1 MIFFPFV
8 LFKCVWGLARYCV
21 HTTATWDQFCNIIKK
36 VRNHSDGI
44 FLVFP
49 WLIESRSYKK
59 IKSGTSHITHHT
71 SHITYY
77 IGICKFYKI
86 LVINTVVTFNNSSK
100 LILKTFDEYF
110 LMEIITLT
118 IQTPMAGLK
127 SVKPT
132 ISRWNKALSEKFGLA
147 QKSWK
152 NLRLVFFLQKWLK
165 KVMLSKIQK
174 NHTQRFF
181 KTLSVM
187 FSDF

>member
-1 MIFFPFV
+1 MQVIVNIRLPPGINFGISLKWSEITQIGYLWSP
-8 LFKCVWGLARYCV
+8 LDSYSINL
-21 HTTATWDQFCNIIKK
+21 TT
-36 VRNHSDGI
+36 
-44 FLVFP
+44 
-49 WLIESRSYKK
+49 K
-59 IKSGTSHITHHT
+59 IKSGTSHIAHHT

-86 LVINTVVTFNNSSK
+86 LVINTVVTFKNSSK

-118 IQTPMAGLK
+118 IQTPMASLK

-165 KVMLSKIQK
+165 KIP
-174 NHTQRFF
+174 HTGDKASLDRCR
-181 KTLSVM
+181 
-187 FSDF
+187 

>member
-1 MIFFPFV
+1 MGCTPPRFFMCQTYLLGCKKSP
-8 LFKCVWGLARYCV
+8 KQICVWGLARYRV

-36 VRNHSDGI
+36 VRNHSDGM

-100 LILKTFDEYF
+100 LILKTFDGYF

-118 IQTPMAGLK
+118 IQTPMSGLK
-127 SVKPT
+127 LVNPT
-132 ISRWNKALSEKFGLA
+132 ISPWNKALSENFG
-147 QKSWK
+147 
-152 NLRLVFFLQKWLK
+152 FP
-165 KVMLSKIQK
+165 
-174 NHTQRFF
+174 
-181 KTLSVM
+181 
-187 FSDF
+187 